1 MRDVIAKAFFQILWI
16 RKALNLLEHFD
27 VMQNNPVFSAITGR
41 RSVRR
46 YTSEPLS
53 KEEIEDIITAGRYAP
68 SASNVQPWRF
78 IVITNKDLIRELSWA
93 TQKAMTRLLRY
104 SAVLKMFSKELRN
117 PASIRGLKHYAD
129 NKEDVIFHDAPV
141 LVFVVSKR
149 GPFNNESCACA
160 VENMMLA
167 AHSMGLGSCWIGF
180 VRFLRRSSA
189 AFKKIGVPPKHR
201 VVAAVVFGH
210 PAQGSLV
217 APMRKIEAGML
228 KWIE

>member
-1 MRDVIAKAFFQILWI
+1 
-16 RKALNLLEHFD
+16 
-27 VMQNNPVFSAITGR
+27 MQDNPVFSTIKER
-41 RSVRR
+41 RSIRH

-68 SASNVQPWRF
+68 SASNIQPWRF
-78 IVITNKDLIRELSWA
+78 IVITNKELIGELSREVR
-93 TQKAMTRLLRY
+93 KGMTRLVTF
-104 SAVLKMFSKELRN
+104 SSFLKVFSRELRS
-117 PASIRGLKHYAD
+117 PATIRGLKHYAEGD
-129 NKEDVIFHDAPV
+129 EDVIFHDAPV
-141 LVFVVSKR
+141 LIFVVSRK
-149 GPFNNESCACA
+149 GPFLTESCVCA

-180 VRFLRRSSA
+180 VRFLRKRSA
-189 AFKKIGVPPKHR
+189 AYKKIGVPPKHR

-210 PAQGSLV
+210 PEQGKPV